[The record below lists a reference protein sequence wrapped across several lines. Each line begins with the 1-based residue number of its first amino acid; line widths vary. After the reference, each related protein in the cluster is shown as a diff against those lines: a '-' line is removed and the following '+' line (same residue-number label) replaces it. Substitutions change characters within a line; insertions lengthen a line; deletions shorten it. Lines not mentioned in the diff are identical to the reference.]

1 MSRPT
6 YESAGDRRN
15 QRHVLSKLE
24 RAFQLRIDTPWGEFS
39 IYDGMFDL
47 GDGQQGIVE
56 VKVRKNERRK
66 YPTYM
71 LSKKKY
77 DALIELT
84 ETGFIGAMLAVQWT
98 DQLGVVA
105 IPTAHSAGHGGRY
118 DRNDPADQE
127 PVVLIPVKDFKRIP
141 E

>member
-1 MSRPT
+1 VRLK

-24 RAFQLRIDTPWGEFS
+24 RAFQLPIDTPWGEFS
-39 IYDGMFDL
+39 VYDGVFDL

-56 VKVRKNERRK
+56 VKVRKNARLK

-71 LSKKKY
+71 LSKAKY
-77 DALIELT
+77 DALTELS

-105 IPTAHSAGHGGRY
+105 IPTAHSVGHGGRY
-118 DRNDPADQE
+118 DRNDAADQE
-127 PVVLIPVKDFKRIP
+127 PVVLIPIKNFTRIP